1 MNEVDALV
9 DELRQSF
16 EGEPWHG
23 PSLLDVLGR
32 LTPET
37 ADHAGSHSHSPWQ
50 LALHIGA
57 WIPAVQRR
65 LQGRA
70 TDLPPEQDWPAVVA
84 TSPAAWSKVRTVIE
98 ADYRSLLGVAAGMR
112 DEELQATVV
121 GKTYDA
127 RFMLHGL
134 AQHVAYHAGQIA
146 LLAKT
151 GPEVARGLLRHT
163 LAVLAYRGGKVLR
176 DSPEGFAHF
185 DGGAGTRTPLQVLA
199 HIGDLFEWCVSLAD
213 GGHRW
218 NEASA
223 DDWPSQVA
231 RFHVGLVAV
240 DARLLDPRPMGC
252 SAERL
257 IQGPIADALT
267 HIGQISLMR
276 RLAGSPVKGENYFK
290 ADIVA
295 GTLGPSQPPPR
306 REFD

>member
-1 MNEVDALV
+1 MNEVEAIV
-9 DELRQSF
+9 HELRNAF

-23 PSLLDVLGR
+23 PSLFDILGR
-32 LTPET
+32 LTPEM
-37 ADHAGSHSHSPWQ
+37 ADQRGSNSHSPWQ
-50 LALHIGA
+50 VALHVGA
-57 WIPAVQRR
+57 WVPAVHRR
-65 LQGRA
+65 LEGGTA
-70 TDLPPEQDWPAVVA
+70 NLTPEQDWPAVVE
-84 TSPAAWSKVRTVIE
+84 TSPEAWSKVRADIE
-98 ADYRSLLGVAAGMR
+98 ADYRSLVGFIADMK
-112 DEELQATVV
+112 EEALEATVV

-134 AQHVAYHAGQIA
+134 AQHVAYHAGQIS

-151 GPEVARGLLRHT
+151 GPEMGRGLLRHT

-176 DSPEGFAHF
+176 NAPEGFADF
-185 DGGAGTRTPLQVLA
+185 DAGAGTRTPVQVLS

-223 DDWPSQVA
+223 NDWPSQVA
-231 RFHVGLVAV
+231 RFHVGLAAV

-276 RLAGSPVKGENYFK
+276 RLAGNPVKGENYFK
-290 ADIVA
+290 ADITV
-295 GTLGPSQPPPR
+295 GVLGPSQPPPR